1 MIGDFRDPDILR
13 FGFTP
18 LYTSYEDVWR
28 AAEILQDIM
37 ESGAWREPRYSVR
50 AAVT

>member
-1 MIGDFRDPDILR
+1 MR

-18 LYTSYEDVWR
+18 LYLEESDIVA
-28 AAEILQDIM
+28 AAEILQDILDNDLWDTP
-37 ESGAWREPRYSVR
+37 EFKTK

>member
-1 MIGDFRDPDILR
+1 MR

-18 LYTSYEDVWR
+18 LYLDEGDVIA

-37 ESGAWREPRYSVR
+37 DNDAWDTPEFKTK
-50 AAVT
+50 AEVT